1 MSPPRKVKTGM
12 RELSMWEG
20 RECGWALFG
29 TGVIVAIWFSGWSR
43 DKADRLVSQGNENRD
58 KSRANR
64 VRTRRSD

>member
-1 MSPPRKVKTGM
+1 
-12 RELSMWEG
+12 MWEG